1 MSVNCYDGK
10 VKISG
15 MINEQLIKDVL
26 KTLSQL
32 PQDKIQKIN
41 DHADHVL

>member
-1 MSVNCYDGK
+1 MYVSCYNCNA
-10 VKISG
+10 KISG

-32 PQDKIQKIN
+32 PQDKIH
-41 DHADHVL
+41 DRTDHVL